1 VYVCMCIC
9 VHVCVLC
16 ARVPVM
22 RGRWRQRRWR
32 RLGQEYMPHPR
43 AVLGELVVVAIA
55 VAVVMAAA
63 AAVAAAELATAA
75 VVQRRRR
82 SSCLPPRAPDSMP
95 HRCVHPGA
103 VLALLVAAAA
113 VKVTESV
120 AAATPAEAT
129 VEAWGAD
136 AVA

>member
-1 VYVCMCIC
+1 
-9 VHVCVLC
+9 
-16 ARVPVM
+16 
-22 RGRWRQRRWR
+22 
-32 RLGQEYMPHPR
+32 MPHTR

-63 AAVAAAELATAA
+63 VAAAELATTA

-113 VKVTESV
+113 PVTESEAVEVMAAVEVVV
-120 AAATPAEAT
+120 A
-129 VEAWGAD
+129 
-136 AVA
+136 

>member
-1 VYVCMCIC
+1 
-9 VHVCVLC
+9 
-16 ARVPVM
+16 
-22 RGRWRQRRWR
+22 
-32 RLGQEYMPHPR
+32 MPHPR

-113 VKVTESV
+113 PVTESEAVEVMAAVEVVV
-120 AAATPAEAT
+120 A
-129 VEAWGAD
+129 
-136 AVA
+136 